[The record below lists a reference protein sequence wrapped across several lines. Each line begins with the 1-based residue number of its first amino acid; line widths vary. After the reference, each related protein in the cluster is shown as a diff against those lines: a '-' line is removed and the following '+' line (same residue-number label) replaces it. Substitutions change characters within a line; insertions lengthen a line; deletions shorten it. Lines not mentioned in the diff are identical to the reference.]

1 MSRQPNMRDRP
12 TQPGP
17 YGPHNP
23 PPPPSEPPPRGPR
36 EREDGARVIDD
47 VDGERMQGRRRP
59 HLAVRK
65 RDYARAEEELRVR
78 QRDRDRSRSPARR
91 QDPRDDQDRRGER
104 ARYRERSPLRRE
116 HVDVEPQREDRK
128 PEKAEYQRC
137 FACNKKGSWCLQIAK
152 SSLLRLPRA

>member
-1 MSRQPNMRDRP
+1 MPRQPNMRHWP
-12 TQPGP
+12 AQPGP
-17 YGPHNP
+17 YGPNNP

-36 EREDGARVIDD
+36 ERGNQGRISEDAE
-47 VDGERMQGRRRP
+47 GERMQGRRRP
-59 HLAVRK
+59 QLAVRK

-91 QDPRDDQDRRGER
+91 QDPRDER

-116 HVDVEPQREDRK
+116 PVDVESQREDRK

-137 FACNKKGSWCLQIAK
+137 FACNKKGWLSTC
-152 SSLLRLPRA
+152 RFPTLPC